1 MCMKNWNP
9 YLNKRDKSDPSFEW
23 FDTFFLKFYWKIWP
37 TRTHVPFT
45 NYSSN
50 KIMENCSIL
59 PKSPRMRFQYQHKN
73 ELQTFNNFS
82 KDFLFSIFALSKSL
96 VTLHV
101 VLSNF
106 VWCQADSL
114 CVTQLCPHLAE
125 KCKLRIKTKHGRI
138 YFRQNNRYLKI
149 KYMFCLKDKCVGF
162 ISHNHWAGNLL
173 PWFTVISWVTYYIL
187 SIAEFFHL
195 RILKGAQEFTVIF
208 L

>member
-45 NYSSN
+45 NYSNN
-50 KIMENCSIL
+50 KDKESCFIL
-59 PKSPRMRFQYQHKN
+59 PKTVRMWLQYPKIY
-73 ELQTFNNFS
+73 EIRTFNNFS

-125 KCKLRIKTKHGRI
+125 KCKLRIKTKHGKI
-138 YFRQNNRYLKI
+138 YLGKTTDFRWAEYIQREHWHKMNFVHCRYI
-149 KYMFCLKDKCVGF
+149 
-162 ISHNHWAGNLL
+162 
-173 PWFTVISWVTYYIL
+173 
-187 SIAEFFHL
+187 
-195 RILKGAQEFTVIF
+195 
-208 L
+208 

>member
-1 MCMKNWNP
+1 M
-9 YLNKRDKSDPSFEW
+9 
-23 FDTFFLKFYWKIWP
+23 
-37 TRTHVPFT
+37 PFT

-50 KIMENCSIL
+50 KITENCSIL
-59 PKSPRMRFQYQHKN
+59 PKSPRMRFQYQHMY
-73 ELQTFNNFS
+73 ELQTLNNFS

-138 YFRQNNRYLKI
+138 YFRQNNRFKVRQEYFQQAHWHKMYFPTLYLYLKI

-162 ISHNHWAGNLL
+162 ISHNH
-173 PWFTVISWVTYYIL
+173 
-187 SIAEFFHL
+187 
-195 RILKGAQEFTVIF
+195 
-208 L
+208 